1 MQTGRLK
8 DQTLFI
14 RHFLNENRLATAT
27 IDRSAGL
34 FRGWN
39 EKKGRRAHTWDPV
52 PL

>member
-34 FRGWN
+34 FRG
-39 EKKGRRAHTWDPV
+39 
-52 PL
+52 